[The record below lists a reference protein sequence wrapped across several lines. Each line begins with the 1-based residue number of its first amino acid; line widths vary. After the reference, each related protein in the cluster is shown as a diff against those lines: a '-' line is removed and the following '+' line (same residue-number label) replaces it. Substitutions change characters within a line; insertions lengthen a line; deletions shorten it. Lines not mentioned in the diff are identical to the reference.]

1 MASKA
6 QIVDEIMLDIGKST
20 PKVREKVEQHVGD
33 VTVELLSRQK
43 GRFKCLAKDT
53 TLTLNTSYDH
63 YKLPR
68 DYGAASKTFVQV
80 DENDDYVRT
89 LKIES
94 EEAVYERMRK
104 GEYAGV
110 WIGWIKHLTEGDTAR
125 GYSGRG
131 WYLRLP
137 TEPSDTGFY
146 KFYYYRDPT
155 EEDTDLIRNQT
166 IVKKGAMGR
175 LSRSL
180 NPETDRDAGT
190 YQNMMRGFKEDIT
203 RHQPEVKIHPNERTR
218 RHNAMMH
225 RRGRGRGN

>member
-6 QIVDEIMLDIGKST
+6 QIVDDIMLDIGKST
-20 PKVREKVEQHVGD
+20 PKVREMIEQHVGD

-43 GRFKCLAKDT
+43 GRFKSLEET
-53 TLTLNTSYDH
+53 ETITLNTSYDH
-63 YKLPR
+63 YKLPS

-80 DENDDYVRT
+80 DDNDDYVRT

-110 WIGWIKHLTEGDTAR
+110 WIGWVKHLNTGPTAR

-137 TEPSDTGFY
+137 TEPDDTGFY
-146 KFYYYRDPT
+146 KFFYYREPT
-155 EEDTDLIRNQT
+155 EEDTDLIRNQS
-166 IVKKGAMGR
+166 IVKKGVMGR

-180 NPETDRDAGT
+180 NANAEQDAGI
-190 YQNMMRGFKEDIT
+190 YENMKRGFKEDIT
-203 RHQPEVKIHPNERTR
+203 RHQPQVKIHPNARIV

-225 RRGRGRGN
+225 KIGKGRN